1 MHKILVVDD
10 EYLSREAI
18 KLVVKEELKDE
29 VEVLE
34 AANGIEAKHILDNY
48 SLDIILLDI
57 NIPGINGVDL
67 CKYIKAKF
75 PNISIIVITAYDDL
89 DIKNKIMDFNIEK
102 YFIKPVRPQYII
114 NSLNKIIYKYKKED
128 IMSYQKHLTNLS
140 KCIEDNCYKESV
152 DTIKTYINKI
162 YSTNDEILVEKD
174 LKLFINGIDNI
185 SKSKNLHTY
194 QNISDKIQIL
204 DKEYMQFFKRKKL
217 IDELTSLIK
226 DIFDIILSDESITN
240 NYVKDILNYI
250 ERNISKNITLED
262 AAGFVNLSPH
272 YLSKIFKKETGVN
285 FITYLTNR
293 RIDIA
298 KEMLE
303 NENIPISNIAIEL
316 CYSKSNYFSKVFKK
330 NVGVTPTKYREDYL
344 RHKDRDPELA

>member
-34 AANGIEAKHILDNY
+34 ATNGIEAKHILDNY

-75 PNISIIVITAYDDL
+75 SNISIIVITAYDDL

-114 NSLNKIIYKYKKED
+114 SSLNKIIYNKKED
-128 IMSYQKHLTNLS
+128 TKYYQKYLSNLS
-140 KCIEDNCYKESV
+140 KCIEDNCYKESI
-152 DTIKTYINKI
+152 DTIKKYIHKI
-162 YSTNDEILVEKD
+162 YSINDEILIEKD

-185 SKSKNLHTY
+185 SKGKNLYMY
-194 QNISDKIQIL
+194 QNINDKIQIL

-226 DIFDIILSDESITN
+226 DIFDAILSDENVTN

-262 AAGFVNLSPH
+262 AAGFVNLSSH

-344 RHKDRDPELA
+344 RHKDRDPELV